1 MALRIPS
8 ILKSKIVPEL
18 RVLANNGFATAAT
31 KKTSTLSDFDMQHKS
46 PVIRKQKP
54 LPVAEY
60 GGRHAVTMLPGGG
73 IGPELM
79 GYVKEIFRLVY
90 YHCYVCRYILEIKI
104 ATIICIVQLIGHIFL
119 IIP

>member
-1 MALRIPS
+1 M
-8 ILKSKIVPEL
+8 
-18 RVLANNGFATAAT
+18 LANNGFSTSTTATAKA
-31 KKTSTLSDFDMQHKS
+31 STLSDFEVQHKS

-79 GYVKEIFRLVY
+79 GYIKEIFRLVCR
-90 YHCYVCRYILEIKI
+90 HCYVCRFIIGIKI
-104 ATIICIVQLIGHIFL
+104 ATSIYLI
-119 IIP
+119 